1 MTLYRTPEKIFITDI
16 TTSTRVNQDLSAQFS
31 YNVSYF
37 LENEEKENIKCV
49 IQLLGKEEIIVVRIV
64 SSPPSQTGQ
73 GMMRWW
79 LSGSPARPARP

>member
-37 LENEEKENIKCV
+37 LQNEEKENIKCV

-64 SSPPSQTGQ
+64 SSPPSQTAQ

>member
-1 MTLYRTPEKIFITDI
+1 MTLYRTPSKIYIRDI

-37 LENEEKENIKCV
+37 LQNEEKENIKCV

-64 SSPPSQTGQ
+64 SSPPSQTAQ